1 MNLSNFIKS
10 TVELHSNLI
19 LKGEQQKVVSIITK
33 LTLTNDGQTILLHV
47 ANRPSSHSGLTLGQ
61 LRAQTRLS
69 QPQAKLWLVNPT
81 SGLTSPLFG
90 YYLRKQFLILKW
102 KISD

>member
-33 LTLTNDGQTILLHV
+33 LALTNDGQTFYCTW
-47 ANRPSSHSGLTLGQ
+47 LTDRQ
-61 LRAQTRLS
+61 VIPA
-69 QPQAKLWLVNPT
+69 
-81 SGLTSPLFG
+81 
-90 YYLRKQFLILKW
+90 
-102 KISD
+102 